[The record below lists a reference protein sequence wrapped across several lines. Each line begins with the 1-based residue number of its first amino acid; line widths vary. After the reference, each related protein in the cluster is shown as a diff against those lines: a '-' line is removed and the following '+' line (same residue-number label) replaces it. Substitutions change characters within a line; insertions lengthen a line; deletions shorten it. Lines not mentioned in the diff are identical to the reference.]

1 MNINRDRSDFE
12 IMIQLKLPLNCIL
25 GYYFPITKALIE
37 YSFYSRA
44 LYTRNFVKDLDID
57 ELFCNAKL
65 YFLSVSAKP
74 FSIFSVA

>member
-1 MNINRDRSDFE
+1 MNINQDRSDFE

-44 LYTRNFVKDLDID
+44 LYTRNSVKDLCID
-57 ELFCNAKL
+57 YFVMQSC
-65 YFLSVSAKP
+65 FLSVSAKP
-74 FSIFSVA
+74 FSIFSLA